1 MLPRTLEPEA
11 MAGQEEAS
19 VYNTMDHAAVNA
31 AFVADLLAAAQV
43 PTLQGRPWFVLDAGT
58 GTGHI
63 PIKLCEQRDDARIL
77 AVDLS
82 EAMLNLARANVE
94 QAGLSSRIQIESA
107 DCKALPLANGAADA
121 VMSNSLIH
129 HIPDPL
135 PAFAEFWRIVRPGG
149 LLFVRDLARPD
160 SESDVE
166 AIVDHVA
173 ADGTAYER
181 QLLRQSLHAALT
193 AAEADNLARSIG
205 LPSGSIQ
212 MTSDRHWTLLALKPV
227 L

>member
-19 VYNTMDHAAVNA
+19 VYNTMDHGAVNT

-43 PTLQGRPWFVLDAGT
+43 PTLESGPWFVLDAGT

-63 PIKLCEQRDDARIL
+63 PIELCQQRHDVSVL

-94 QAGLSSRIQIESA
+94 SAGLSSRIQIETA
-107 DCKALPLANGAADA
+107 DCKALPLEDGAADV

-135 PAFAEFWRIVRPGG
+135 PALAEFWRIVRSGG

-160 SESDVE
+160 SETTVE
-166 AIVDHVA
+166 TIVDHVA
-173 ADGTAYER
+173 AGGTPYER

-193 AAEADNLARSIG
+193 ADEADNLARSIG
-205 LPSGSIQ
+205 LRPGSVQ
-212 MTSDRHWTLLALKPV
+212 MTSDRHWTLLTLKP
-227 L
+227 LK